1 MMNKQNISLR
11 HALAAVAAVMATGSV
26 LVSCQSDD
34 TDFSSIIDATA
45 DYELRAIAFDST
57 ALAESDTVVADDN
70 DYYEN
75 NTFSR
80 TVYVTYDGDTATVS
94 TTASG
99 ITAKVSGAHVTL
111 TTKKSGVHYV
121 LSGASSNGSVKI
133 YSEKKFMM
141 TLSGVSLTSEQGAAI
156 NNQCGKSFYLHLADG
171 TTNSLT
177 DAITYQTVTGEDQ
190 KGALFSEGQIIFS
203 GTGTLAVTGRH
214 LNGIASDDYIV
225 FRPGPVINVTCTARN
240 CVRGKDGVYVR
251 GGVLN
256 LLSSGDGGK
265 GINSNGEI
273 AVSGGRVTAIV
284 TGAPLISD
292 GDTTGVA
299 ALKGD
304 SLFTMTGG
312 TVAAKLT
319 GDGGKGINADVAV
332 TQSGGSLTIET
343 FGTKVLA
350 APKGIK
356 TDGTLTFS
364 AGEAYIYSANSQPTD
379 ATAGTTVASTLTA
392 TYSTDKKL
400 LQIK

>member
-1 MMNKQNISLR
+1 MNKKPITLR
-11 HALAAVAAVMATGSV
+11 PALAALAALAAMSLALT
-26 LVSCQSDD
+26 SCQNDD
-34 TDFSSIIDATA
+34 TDFSDIINAA
-45 DYELRAIAFDST
+45 ANYELRDIAFDET
-57 ALAESDTVVADDN
+57 ALDESDTVIEDDN

-80 TVYVTYDGDTATVS
+80 TVYVTFDGSSATVS

-99 ITAKVSGAHVTL
+99 ISSSIDGAHVTL

-121 LSGASSNGSVKI
+121 LSGSSSDGSIKI
-133 YSEKKFMM
+133 YSEKKYMM
-141 TLSGVSLTSEQGAAI
+141 TLSGVTLTSSQGAAI

-177 DAITYQTVTGEDQ
+177 DATSYQTPTGEDE
-190 KGALFSEGQIIFS
+190 KGTLFSEGQIIFS
-203 GTGTLAVTGRH
+203 GTGTLNVTGRSQH
-214 LNGIASDDYIV
+214 GIASDDYIV
-225 FRPGPVINVTCTARN
+225 FRPGPVINVTCTARS
-240 CVRGKDGVYVR
+240 CVRGKDGIYVR

-256 LLSSGDGGK
+256 LSSSGDGGK
-265 GINSNGEI
+265 GMNTKGELAI
-273 AVSGGRVTAIV
+273 SGGRVTAIV
-284 TGAPLISD
+284 TGAPLVE
-292 GDTTGVA
+292 GTDTTGVA
-299 ALKGD
+299 AFKAD

-343 FGTKVLA
+343 FGAKLLA

-356 TDGTLTFS
+356 TDGTASFT
-364 AGEAYIYSANSQPTD
+364 GGDAYVYSANSVPVD
-379 ATAGTTVASTLTA
+379 AESGMTVATTLTA
-392 TYSTDKKL
+392 TYSADKKL